1 MPDKPLEQLEK
12 FAIDVILERRYG
24 KRAAILRAVLRVLS
38 SLYSRIM
45 RLRWWMYEKRLARWH
60 SVGCFTIS
68 VGNLTVGGT
77 GKTPIV
83 EQFARTL
90 TQEGRRVAILSRG
103 YKSMPRPLAQR
114 IWNRLTFRSNYIP
127 PRVVSDG
134 RSLLLDSGRA
144 GDEPFMLASNLH
156 DVVVIVD
163 KDRVKSA
170 LYAIKHFNVDTLL
183 LDDGYQYLPLK
194 ERLNVTL
201 VDRHAPFGNEY
212 VLPRGTL
219 REPHDHLKRADVIFI
234 TKCDGTDISDLKDRI
249 REFNKHAEMIECTH
263 KTLYLQDLYTNE
275 RRPLAYL
282 QGRDIGAMSG
292 IAVPESFEG
301 ALRQLGANIIYSRNY
316 ADHHRYTDQEVTN
329 AITRTRA
336 RGGHALITTEKDAV
350 RFPRV
355 NRQDLPVYFLRVEIQ
370 LINTKES
377 LHDCLVRISGIH
389 NPRRIKTP
397 ALSAVADF

>member
-1 MPDKPLEQLEK
+1 MPDKPLERLEK

-24 KRAAILRAVLRVLS
+24 KRAAMLRGVLRALS
-38 SLYSRIM
+38 SVYSRIM
-45 RLRWWMYEKRLARWH
+45 RLRWWLYEKRLARWH

-83 EQFARTL
+83 EQFARSL

-103 YKSMPRPLAQR
+103 YKSLPRPMMQR

-156 DVVVIVD
+156 DVVVVVD

-234 TKCDGTDISDLKDRI
+234 TKCDGSDISELKERI
-249 REFNKHAEMIECTH
+249 REFNKHAEMIECVH

-275 RRPLAYL
+275 RRPLSYL
-282 QGRDIGAMSG
+282 QGRDVGAVSG

-301 ALRQLGANIIYSRNY
+301 ALRNLGANIIYTRSY

-329 AITRTRA
+329 AINRTRA

-370 LINTKES
+370 LINTKEN
-377 LHDCLVRISGIH
+377 LHDCLVRISGIR
-389 NPRRIKTP
+389 NPRWIKKP
-397 ALSAVADF
+397 SLSSVADF